1 MANIPKENTLS
12 YYSANLI
19 KQALIEL
26 GYTEVK
32 EIKRKK
38 DLIEYITILIQIAD
52 EDTYI
57 SDSDED
63 SDDDEIITIDMTHV
77 LQKLRNI

>member
-1 MANIPKENTLS
+1 MPKDNQLS
-12 YYSANLI
+12 YYSAKLL
-19 KQALIEL
+19 KDVLVEL

-38 DLIEYITILIQIAD
+38 DLIEYITILIQSAD

-57 SDSDED
+57 TDSDED
-63 SDDDEIITIDMTHV
+63 SDSDEIITIDMTHV

>member
-1 MANIPKENTLS
+1 MPKDNQLS
-12 YYSANLI
+12 YYSAKLL
-19 KQALIEL
+19 KDALVEL

-32 EIKRKK
+32 DIKRKK

-77 LQKLRNI
+77 LHKLRNI